1 MRTTTPPIGGT
12 PERIGQETNG
22 NGDTWLWGIL
32 IVGALVIAVLWY
44 IIRSQEKAADQER
57 RHHTEVRAARLT
69 AVTQAEGLRF
79 LGTEKG
85 GGAVYAVD
93 DPERFSGHSLE
104 RVKNVLA
111 SAWGVPPESVQTL
124 PVGPDR
130 HVIRRNDAQ

>member
-22 NGDTWLWGIL
+22 GGDAWIWGIL
-32 IVGALVIAVLWY
+32 VVGALVVAVLWY

-85 GGAVYAVD
+85 GGALYAVD
-93 DPERFSGHSLE
+93 DPERFSSHSLE

-124 PVGPDR
+124 PIGSDT
-130 HVIRRNDAQ
+130 HVFRRIDAQ

>member
-22 NGDTWLWGIL
+22 GDAWLWVVL
-32 IVGALVIAVLWY
+32 VVGALVVAVLWY
-44 IIRSQEKAADQER
+44 ITRRQEKAADQAQ

-93 DPERFSGHSLE
+93 DPGRFSIHSLE
-104 RVKNVLA
+104 RVKNLLA
-111 SAWGVPPESVQTL
+111 SAWGVPPESVETL

-130 HVIRRNDAQ
+130 HIIRRIDAQ

>member
-22 NGDTWLWGIL
+22 GGDTWIWVMLV
-32 IVGALVIAVLWY
+32 VGALVVVVLWY
-44 IIRSQEKAADQER
+44 ISRSQEKAADQSR

-85 GGAVYAVD
+85 GGALYAVE
-93 DPERFSGHSLE
+93 DPERFSSHSLE
-104 RVKNVLA
+104 RVKNLLA
-111 SAWGVPPESVQTL
+111 SAWGVSPDAVETL
-124 PVGPDR
+124 PVGSDR
-130 HVIRRNDAQ
+130 HVIRRIDTQ